1 MDILIKGM
9 EMPSEGRIINL
20 TICSDGSVI
29 NNLPDAG
36 GKMSSYRSERVK
48 AVALPEHHGRLGDLD
63 ELSNKLTGKG
73 ITRLLLSKKS
83 YITVGDVK
91 TIIDNAPTIV
101 EATE

>member
-1 MDILIKGM
+1 MDILIKNM

-36 GKMSSYRSERVK
+36 GKMSSYRNERVK
-48 AVALPEHHGRLGDLD
+48 AVALPEHKKAYWKNAMCSNCGAVRLVSASGNFYYVNYCHNCGA
-63 ELSNKLTGKG
+63 E
-73 ITRLLLSKKS
+73 
-83 YITVGDVK
+83 
-91 TIIDNAPTIV
+91 IV